1 MAQGGDHP
9 VARALYGI
17 MERRAIEQGGGEG
30 GVEGVARAFDVAV
43 DARVVALRDAVCGDD
58 EVGYF
63 AVFGAGAA
71 GDDDGFQARAEQA
84 ARGGDGRV
92 IVVGRALAQVAEFV
106 VVRRDEVGAG
116 DEAVAVA
123 GGEFGAHVEAAVVG
137 RQYRVDADVQL
148 RAARFSPSSQSAR
161 MSACSALPR

>member
-1 MAQGGDHP
+1 MRREAQLAAVFCGGIAQGGNHP
-9 VARALYGI
+9 VARALYGVGK
-17 MERRAIEQGGGEG
+17 RCAIEQGGGERG
-30 GVEGVARAFDVAV
+30 MEGVARAFDVAV
-43 DARVVALRDAVCGDD
+43 DARMAALCDVFGGND
-58 EVGYF
+58 EVSDF

-84 ARGGDGRV
+84 ARGSDGRV

-123 GGEFGAHVEAAVVG
+123 GGEFGAHVEAAVVVA
-137 RQYRVDADVQL
+137 QYRVDADVQL
-148 RAARFSPSSQSAR
+148 RAA
-161 MSACSALPR
+161 